1 MIVDF
6 TARVEHGELRIK
18 VPQARLEIHIP
29 DIVAC
34 DSSTR
39 RIVALGR
46 TEDEVKAESP
56 ARWEHDKGRI
66 EFRTAFDTRDF
77 DVELAASVLSYFA
90 GKAQSRIRPGLLVR
104 AIGRMVDRF
113 NYDLRLPG
121 YEDLPAKT
129 RARFV
134 RLLRAFPCVYRFS
147 INGKLALGR

>member
-1 MIVDF
+1 MVVDL
-6 TARVEHGELRIK
+6 AAQVKHGRLLIK
-18 VPQARLEIHIP
+18 VPQAKLDVNIP
-29 DIVAC
+29 DVVAC
-34 DSSTR
+34 VASTKQ
-39 RIVALGR
+39 IVALGQ

-56 ARWEHDKGRI
+56 ARWERDKDRI
-66 EFRTAFDTRDF
+66 EFRTAFDTDDF
-77 DVELAASVLSYFA
+77 DAELAASVLSYFA
-90 GKAQSRIRPGLLVR
+90 VKAQSRIRPGLLVR
-104 AIGRMVDRF
+104 AIGRIVDRF